1 MNKTDAKIL
10 KRGLKRV
17 GIAVLT
23 TSIFVSSVVGLIV
36 TATAPGYLAVLL
48 FLLSVAGLLVAFILL
63 YAQGINRKISV
74 ESRGES
80 K

>member
-1 MNKTDAKIL
+1 MNKVDVKIL

-17 GIAVLT
+17 GVAILT
-23 TSIFVSSVVGLIV
+23 TAIFISSVVGLIA

-48 FLLSVAGLLVAFILL
+48 FLLSIAGLLATFVLL
-63 YAQGINRKISV
+63 YAQGINRRIIKDGK
-74 ESRGES
+74 GES

>member
-1 MNKTDAKIL
+1 MNKADAKIL

-17 GIAVLT
+17 GVAILT
-23 TSIFVSSVVGLIV
+23 TAIFVSSVVGLIV

-48 FLLSVAGLLVAFILL
+48 FLLSIAGLLAAFVLL
-63 YAQGINRKISV
+63 YAQGINRRIIK
-74 ESRGES
+74 EGKGES

>member
-1 MNKTDAKIL
+1 MNKADAKIL

-17 GIAVLT
+17 GVALLT

-48 FLLSVAGLLVAFILL
+48 FLLSIVGLLASFVLL
-63 YAQGINRKISV
+63 YSQGINRRISE

>member
-1 MNKTDAKIL
+1 MNKVDANIL

-17 GIAVLT
+17 GVSLLT
-23 TSIFVSSVVGLIV
+23 TAVFVGSVVGLIT

-48 FLLSVAGLLVAFILL
+48 FQLSVIGLAATFILL
-63 YAQGINRKISV
+63 YALGINRKISM
-74 ESRGES
+74 ESKGES

>member
-1 MNKTDAKIL
+1 MNKVDANIL

-17 GIAVLT
+17 GVSLLT
-23 TSIFVSSVVGLIV
+23 TAVFVGSVVCLIT

-48 FLLSVAGLLVAFILL
+48 FLLSVIGLAATFILL
-63 YAQGINRKISV
+63 YAQGINRKISM
-74 ESRGES
+74 ESKGES